1 MLVVLSRFNVSIVLS
16 VYSGLNSAPAGL
28 IFVVY
33 DANGA
38 EFTLHFLYALVFTN
52 IIVTCV
58 QGKIYFSVM

>member
-38 EFTLHFLYALVFTN
+38 EFTNVYKARYISQLCNSPLNV
-52 IIVTCV
+52 
-58 QGKIYFSVM
+58 IYNGS